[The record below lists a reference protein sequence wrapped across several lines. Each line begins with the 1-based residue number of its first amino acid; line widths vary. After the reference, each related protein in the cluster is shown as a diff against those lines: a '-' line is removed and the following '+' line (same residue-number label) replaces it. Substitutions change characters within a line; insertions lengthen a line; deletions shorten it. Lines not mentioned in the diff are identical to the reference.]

1 MRDTWSLDVLY
12 TGFDDKRWSEDL
24 KKLDDCV
31 EKFLSF
37 AAKLSDE
44 NEKETIKEG
53 LKLLEEL
60 EGLSAQMMIFCELRG
75 AADTRD
81 KDSMSYEGVL
91 SQKRNRT
98 RAAETKFAEYVAARK
113 NLEQDIKEDAFLTSY
128 AYLLRNMAEDNR
140 HLLSGDVEE
149 ALAKMDISGGAAWSS
164 LQGYLTSSVEADLGG
179 KKLTLSEVRNLAY
192 SPSREERK
200 AAYEAE
206 LACYDK
212 IKDSVAYALNSIKM
226 QDISECELRGFASP
240 LAKTLYYARMKEET
254 LNALLEAM
262 TEYMPQFWRYL
273 RLKAEKLGYADGLPW
288 YELFAPLGKSTKRYT
303 TEEARDYLI
312 TVFFSFSPDM
322 AEMMKRAF
330 AEDWIDFYPRN
341 GKVGGAFC
349 EALNSKKE
357 FRVLTN
363 FSGSFSDLVTLA
375 HELGHGYHD
384 FMVHDNEPLNMEY
397 SMPVAETASTFNENV
412 ITGYAIDHTGDEE
425 EKLALIESQLSDT
438 AQIMCD
444 IYSRFLFESEVV
456 ERRRDSFLF
465 ADELNEIML
474 DAQKKAY
481 GNGLDE
487 NCLHPYMW
495 VCKSHYYSADLGFY
509 NYPYAFGGL
518 FARGLFAK
526 YKKEGSAFV
535 ENYKKML
542 KNTPVMSVEDV
553 AKICGIDLTDKEF
566 WMMSLHSYDAEIDEF
581 ERLIKNA

>member
-31 EKFLSF
+31 EKFQAF

-98 RAAETKFAEYVAARK
+98 RAAETKFAEYVATRK

-192 SPSREERK
+192 SPSKEERK

-312 TVFFSFSPDM
+312 TVFSSFSPDM

-518 FARGLFAK
+518 FARGLYAK

>member
-31 EKFLSF
+31 EKFLAF

-60 EGLSAQMMIFCELRG
+60 EGLSVQMMIFCELRG

-98 RAAETKFAEYVAARK
+98 RAAETKFAEYVATRK

-312 TVFFSFSPDM
+312 TVFSSFSPDM

-456 ERRRDSFLF
+456 KRRKDSFLF

>member
-31 EKFLSF
+31 EKFQAF
-37 AAKLSDE
+37 AARLSDE

-113 NLEQDIKEDAFLTSY
+113 NLEQDIKEDAFLMSY

-312 TVFFSFSPDM
+312 TVFSSFSPDM

-456 ERRRDSFLF
+456 ERRKDSFLF

-518 FARGLFAK
+518 FARGLYAK

-581 ERLIKNA
+581 EQLIKNA

>member
-312 TVFFSFSPDM
+312 TVFSSFSPDM

-542 KNTPVMSVEDV
+542 KKTPVMSVEDV

-581 ERLIKNA
+581 EQLIKNA

>member
-31 EKFLSF
+31 ERFQAF

-98 RAAETKFAEYVAARK
+98 RAAETKFAEYVATRK

-140 HLLSGDVEE
+140 HLLAGDVEE

-192 SPSREERK
+192 SPSKEERK

-312 TVFFSFSPDM
+312 TVFSSFSPDM

>member
-303 TEEARDYLI
+303 TEEARDCLI
-312 TVFFSFSPDM
+312 TVFSSFSPDM

>member
-12 TGFDDKRWSEDL
+12 TGFDDKRGSEDL
-24 KKLDDCV
+24 KELDRCV
-31 EKFLSF
+31 EAFNVF
-37 AAKLSDE
+37 AGKLSE
-44 NEKETIKEG
+44 KNGKETIKEG
-53 LKLLEEL
+53 LELLEKL
-60 EGLSAQMMIFCELRG
+60 ESLSMQMLIFCELRG

-81 KDSMSYEGVL
+81 KDSISYEGVL
-91 SQKRNRT
+91 SQKRNQT
-98 RAAETKFAEYVAARK
+98 RAAETRFAKYVAEQK
-113 NLEQDIKEDAFLTSY
+113 DLERYLEEDELLASY
-128 AYLLRNMAEDNR
+128 AYLLRNMVQDNR

-164 LQGYLTSSVEADLGG
+164 LQGFLTSSVEADCEGM
-179 KKLTLSEVRNLAY
+179 KLTLSEVRNLAY
-192 SPSREERK
+192 SKEKKVRR

-206 LACYDK
+206 LACYEK

-226 QDISECELRGFASP
+226 QDISECELRGFSSP
-240 LAKTLYYARMKEET
+240 LAKTLYYARMQEDT
-254 LNALLEAM
+254 LKALLAAM
-262 TEYMPQFWRYL
+262 EEYMPQFWRYL
-273 RLKAEKLGYADGLPW
+273 RLKAEKLGYQNGLPW
-288 YELFAPLGKSTKRYT
+288 YELFAPLGKSGKSYT

-312 TVFFSFSPDM
+312 TVFSSFAPDM
-322 AEMMKRAF
+322 ADMMKRAF
-330 AEDWIDFYPRN
+330 AEEWIDFYPRN

-363 FSGSFSDLVTLA
+363 FSGSFSDIVTLA

-384 FMVHDNEPLNMEY
+384 FMVHDNEPLNMDY

-412 ITGYAIDHTGDEE
+412 ITSYAIDHTTDDE
-425 EKLALIESQLSDT
+425 EKLALLESQLSDA

-456 ERRRDSFLF
+456 KRRKNSFLF

-474 DAQKKAY
+474 NAQKKAY
-481 GNGLDE
+481 GNGLDQ
-487 NCLHPYMW
+487 NFLHPYMW

-518 FARGLFAK
+518 FARGLYAK

-535 ENYKKML
+535 EKYKKML
-542 KNTPVMSVEDV
+542 KSTPVMSVEDV
-553 AKICGIDLTDKEF
+553 AKICDIDLTDKKF

-581 ERLIKNA
+581 ERLVKQA

>member
-31 EKFLSF
+31 EKFQAF

-98 RAAETKFAEYVAARK
+98 RAVETKFAEYVAARK

-312 TVFFSFSPDM
+312 TVFSSFSPDM

-456 ERRRDSFLF
+456 ERRKDSFLF

>member
-24 KKLDDCV
+24 KELDRCV
-31 EKFLSF
+31 EAFNVF
-37 AAKLSDE
+37 AGKLSE
-44 NEKETIKEG
+44 KNGKETIKEG
-53 LKLLEEL
+53 LELLEKL
-60 EGLSAQMMIFCELRG
+60 ASLSMQMLIFCELRG

-81 KDSMSYEGVL
+81 KDSISYEGVL
-91 SQKRNRT
+91 SQKRNQT
-98 RAAETKFAEYVAARK
+98 RAAETRFAKYVAEQK
-113 NLEQDIKEDAFLTSY
+113 DLERYLEEDEFLASY
-128 AYLLRNMAEDNR
+128 AYLLRNMVQDNR

-164 LQGYLTSSVEADLGG
+164 LQGFLTSSVEADCEG

-192 SPSREERK
+192 SKEKKVRR

-206 LACYDK
+206 LACYEK

-226 QDISECELRGFASP
+226 QDISECELRGFSSP
-240 LAKTLYYARMKEET
+240 LAKTLYYARMQEDT
-254 LNALLEAM
+254 LKALLAAM
-262 TEYMPQFWRYL
+262 EEYMPQFWRYL
-273 RLKAEKLGYADGLPW
+273 RLKAEKLGYQNGLPW
-288 YELFAPLGKSTKRYT
+288 YELFAPLGKSGKSYT

-312 TVFFSFSPDM
+312 TVFSSFAPDM
-322 AEMMKRAF
+322 ADMMKRAF
-330 AEDWIDFYPRN
+330 AEEWIDFYPRN

-363 FSGSFSDLVTLA
+363 FSGSFSDIVTLA

-384 FMVHDNEPLNMEY
+384 FMVHDNEPLNMDY

-412 ITGYAIDHTGDEE
+412 ITSYAIDHTTDDE
-425 EKLALIESQLSDT
+425 EKLALLESQLSDA

-456 ERRRDSFLF
+456 KRRKNSFLF

-474 DAQKKAY
+474 NAQKKAY
-481 GNGLDE
+481 GNGLDQ
-487 NCLHPYMW
+487 NFLHPYMW

-518 FARGLFAK
+518 FARGLYAK

-535 ENYKKML
+535 EKYKKML
-542 KNTPVMSVEDV
+542 KSTPVMSVEDV
-553 AKICGIDLTDKEF
+553 AKICDIDLTDKKF

-581 ERLIKNA
+581 ERLVKQA

>member
-312 TVFFSFSPDM
+312 TVFSSFSPDM

-518 FARGLFAK
+518 FARGLYAK

-581 ERLIKNA
+581 EQLIKNA

>member
-31 EKFLSF
+31 EKFQAF

-60 EGLSAQMMIFCELRG
+60 EGLFAQMMIFCELRG

-91 SQKRNRT
+91 SQRRNRT
-98 RAAETKFAEYVAARK
+98 RAAETKFAEYVATRK

-149 ALAKMDISGGAAWSS
+149 ALAKMDISGSAAWSS
-164 LQGYLTSSVEADLGG
+164 LQGYLTSSVEADLDG
-179 KKLTLSEVRNLAY
+179 KKMTLSEVRNLAY
-192 SPSREERK
+192 SPSKEERK

-312 TVFFSFSPDM
+312 TVFSSFSPDM

-581 ERLIKNA
+581 EQLIKNA

>member
-31 EKFLSF
+31 EKFQAF
-37 AAKLSDE
+37 AARLSDE

-226 QDISECELRGFASP
+226 QDISECELRGFVSP

-273 RLKAEKLGYADGLPW
+273 RLKAGKLGYADGLPW

-312 TVFFSFSPDM
+312 TVFSSFSPDM

-581 ERLIKNA
+581 ERLIKNV

>member
-303 TEEARDYLI
+303 TEEARDCLI
-312 TVFFSFSPDM
+312 TVFSSFSPDM

-518 FARGLFAK
+518 FARGLYAK

-581 ERLIKNA
+581 EQLIKNA

>member
-31 EKFLSF
+31 EKFQAF
-37 AAKLSDE
+37 AARLSDE

-192 SPSREERK
+192 SPSKEERK

-312 TVFFSFSPDM
+312 TVFSSFSPDM

-456 ERRRDSFLF
+456 ERRKDSFLF

>member
-31 EKFLSF
+31 ERFQAF
-37 AAKLSDE
+37 AARLSDE

-98 RAAETKFAEYVAARK
+98 RAAETKFAEYVATRK

-140 HLLSGDVEE
+140 HLLAGDVEE

-192 SPSREERK
+192 SPSKEERK

-312 TVFFSFSPDM
+312 TVFSSFSPDM

-581 ERLIKNA
+581 ERLIKNV

>member
-31 EKFLSF
+31 ERFQAF

-98 RAAETKFAEYVAARK
+98 RAAETKFAEYVATRK

-164 LQGYLTSSVEADLGG
+164 LQGYLTSSVEADLDG

-240 LAKTLYYARMKEET
+240 LTKTLYYARMKEET
-254 LNALLEAM
+254 LNALFEAM

-312 TVFFSFSPDM
+312 TVFSSFSPDM

-330 AEDWIDFYPRN
+330 TEEWIDFYPRN

>member
-31 EKFLSF
+31 ERFQAF

-98 RAAETKFAEYVAARK
+98 RAAETKFAEYVATRK

-140 HLLSGDVEE
+140 HLLAGDVEE

-192 SPSREERK
+192 SPSKEERK

-312 TVFFSFSPDM
+312 TVFSSFSPDM

-412 ITGYAIDHTGDEE
+412 ITGYAIDHTGDEK

-456 ERRRDSFLF
+456 ERRKDSFLF

>member
-31 EKFLSF
+31 EKFQAF
-37 AAKLSDE
+37 AARLSDE

-113 NLEQDIKEDAFLTSY
+113 NLEQDIKEDAFLMSY

-312 TVFFSFSPDM
+312 TVFSSFSPDM

-518 FARGLFAK
+518 FARGLYAK
-526 YKKEGSAFV
+526 YKKEGSAFA

-581 ERLIKNA
+581 EQLIKNA

>member
-288 YELFAPLGKSTKRYT
+288 YELLAPLGKSTKCYT

-312 TVFFSFSPDM
+312 TVFSSFSPDM

-581 ERLIKNA
+581 EQLIKNA

>member
-12 TGFDDKRWSEDL
+12 TGFDDKCWSEDL

-31 EKFLSF
+31 EKFQAF

-60 EGLSAQMMIFCELRG
+60 EGLFAQMMIFCELRG

-128 AYLLRNMAEDNR
+128 AYLLRSMAEDNR

-164 LQGYLTSSVEADLGG
+164 LQGYLTSSVEADLDG

-192 SPSREERK
+192 SPSKEERK

-312 TVFFSFSPDM
+312 TVFSSFSPDM

-581 ERLIKNA
+581 ERLIKNV

>member
-31 EKFLSF
+31 EKFQAF

-113 NLEQDIKEDAFLTSY
+113 NLEQDIKEDAFLMSY

-303 TEEARDYLI
+303 TEEARDCLI
-312 TVFFSFSPDM
+312 TVFSSFSPDM

-518 FARGLFAK
+518 FARGLYAK
-526 YKKEGSAFV
+526 YKKEGSVFV

>member
-128 AYLLRNMAEDNR
+128 AYLLRNMVEDNR

-303 TEEARDYLI
+303 TEEARDCLI
-312 TVFFSFSPDM
+312 TVFSSFSPDM

-518 FARGLFAK
+518 FARGLYAK

>member
-31 EKFLSF
+31 ERFQAF

-53 LKLLEEL
+53 LKLLEKL

-98 RAAETKFAEYVAARK
+98 RAAETKFAEYVATRK

-240 LAKTLYYARMKEET
+240 LTKTLYYARMKEET
-254 LNALLEAM
+254 LNALFEAM

-312 TVFFSFSPDM
+312 TVFSSFSPDM

>member
-31 EKFLSF
+31 ERFQAF

-98 RAAETKFAEYVAARK
+98 RAAETKFAEYVATRK

-140 HLLSGDVEE
+140 HLLAGDVEE

-192 SPSREERK
+192 SPSKEERK

-312 TVFFSFSPDM
+312 TVFSSFSPDM

-474 DAQKKAY
+474 DAQRKAY

-566 WMMSLHSYDAEIDEF
+566 WMMSLHSYDAEINEF

>member
-31 EKFLSF
+31 ERFQAF

-98 RAAETKFAEYVAARK
+98 RAAETKFAEYVATRK

-240 LAKTLYYARMKEET
+240 LTKTLYYARMKEET
-254 LNALLEAM
+254 LNALFEAM

-312 TVFFSFSPDM
+312 TVFSSFSPDM

-456 ERRRDSFLF
+456 ERRKDSFLF

-495 VCKSHYYSADLGFY
+495 VCKSHYYSANLGFY

>member
-31 EKFLSF
+31 EKFQAF

-98 RAAETKFAEYVAARK
+98 RAAETKFAEYVATRK

-164 LQGYLTSSVEADLGG
+164 LQGYLTSSVEADLDG

-192 SPSREERK
+192 SPSKEERK

-312 TVFFSFSPDM
+312 TVFSSFSPDM

>member
-31 EKFLSF
+31 EKFQAF

-60 EGLSAQMMIFCELRG
+60 DWLSAQMMIFCELRG

-98 RAAETKFAEYVAARK
+98 RAAETKFAEYVATRK

-140 HLLSGDVEE
+140 HLLAGDVEE

-192 SPSREERK
+192 SPSKEERK

-312 TVFFSFSPDM
+312 TVFSSFSPDM

-456 ERRRDSFLF
+456 KRRRDSFLF

>member
-31 EKFLSF
+31 ERFQAF

-53 LKLLEEL
+53 LKLLEKL

-98 RAAETKFAEYVAARK
+98 RAAETKFAEYVATRK
-113 NLEQDIKEDAFLTSY
+113 NLEQDIKEDAFLMSY

-240 LAKTLYYARMKEET
+240 LTKTLYYARMKEET
-254 LNALLEAM
+254 LNALFEAM

-312 TVFFSFSPDM
+312 TVFSSFSPDM

-456 ERRRDSFLF
+456 ERRKDSFLF

>member
-37 AAKLSDE
+37 AARLSDE

-128 AYLLRNMAEDNR
+128 AYLLRNMVEDNR

-164 LQGYLTSSVEADLGG
+164 LQGYLTSSVEADLGR

-303 TEEARDYLI
+303 TEEARDCLI
-312 TVFFSFSPDM
+312 TVFSSFSPDM

-518 FARGLFAK
+518 FARGLYAK

>member
-31 EKFLSF
+31 ERFQAF

-98 RAAETKFAEYVAARK
+98 RAAETKFAEYVATRK

-240 LAKTLYYARMKEET
+240 LTKTLYYARMKEET
-254 LNALLEAM
+254 LNALFEAM

-312 TVFFSFSPDM
+312 TVFSSFSPDM

-526 YKKEGSAFV
+526 YKKEGSAFG

-581 ERLIKNA
+581 ERLIKNV

>member
-24 KKLDDCV
+24 KNLDDCV
-31 EKFLSF
+31 EKFQAF

-98 RAAETKFAEYVAARK
+98 RAAETKFAEYVATRK

-240 LAKTLYYARMKEET
+240 LTKTLYYARMKEET
-254 LNALLEAM
+254 LNALFEAM

-312 TVFFSFSPDM
+312 TVFSSFSPDM

-581 ERLIKNA
+581 ERLIKNV

>member
-37 AAKLSDE
+37 AARLSDE

-192 SPSREERK
+192 SSSREERK

-312 TVFFSFSPDM
+312 TVFSSFSPDM

-518 FARGLFAK
+518 FARGLYAK
-526 YKKEGSAFV
+526 YKKEGSVFV

>member
-31 EKFLSF
+31 EKFQAF

-60 EGLSAQMMIFCELRG
+60 EGLFAQMMIFCELRG

-98 RAAETKFAEYVAARK
+98 RAAETKFAEYVATRK

-164 LQGYLTSSVEADLGG
+164 LQGYLTSSVEADLDG

-192 SPSREERK
+192 SPSKEERK

-312 TVFFSFSPDM
+312 TVFSSFSPDM

-456 ERRRDSFLF
+456 ERRKDSFLF

-581 ERLIKNA
+581 ERLIKNV

>member
-31 EKFLSF
+31 EKFQAF
-37 AAKLSDE
+37 AARLSDE

-312 TVFFSFSPDM
+312 TVFSSFSPDM

-581 ERLIKNA
+581 ERLIKNV

>member
-60 EGLSAQMMIFCELRG
+60 ESLSAQMMIFCELRG

-312 TVFFSFSPDM
+312 TVFSSFSPDM

-481 GNGLDE
+481 GKGLDE

-526 YKKEGSAFV
+526 YKKEGSVFV

>member
-31 EKFLSF
+31 EKFQAF

-312 TVFFSFSPDM
+312 TVFSSFSPDM

-481 GNGLDE
+481 GKGLDE

-581 ERLIKNA
+581 ERLIKNV

>member
-288 YELFAPLGKSTKRYT
+288 YELFAPLGKSTKCYT
-303 TEEARDYLI
+303 TEEARNYLI
-312 TVFFSFSPDM
+312 TVFSSFSPDM

-581 ERLIKNA
+581 EQLIKNA